1 MAQYSFIKSQGGV
14 LLPATPDTVDFVSN
28 KLKLGALLTADFK
41 RVRNPAFHRKFFS
54 LLNLGF
60 EYWEPVGGTISPSEK
75 RLLRGYV
82 RHLASYAGSEDAL
95 SAVADEY
102 FATVSSRRAANIST
116 TKSFEAF
123 RRWVTIEA
131 GHFDVFQLP
140 DGSLLKE
147 PRSISFAKMDE
158 LEFNDLFKATL
169 DVLWTFILSKSF
181 TDQQAVENAASQLMG
196 YAA

>member
-14 LLPATPDTVDFVSN
+14 LLPATPDTVDFVNN
-28 KLKLGALLTADFK
+28 KLKLGALVTADFK
-41 RVRNPAFHRKFFS
+41 RVRNPGFHRKFFS

-60 EYWEPVGGTISPSEK
+60 EYWEPVGGAISPAEK
-75 RLLRGYV
+75 KLLREYILY
-82 RHLASYAGSEDAL
+82 LASYVGSEDTL
-95 SAVADEY
+95 TAVADEY
-102 FATVSSRRAANIST
+102 FLKVSTRRASNIST
-116 TKSFEAF
+116 TKSFDAF
-123 RRWVTIEA
+123 RRWVTIES
-131 GHFDVFQLP
+131 GHYDVYQLP

-181 TDQQAVENAASQLMG
+181 TDQRAVENAASQLMG